1 MGMLSLLLSSVC
13 RDNGFCAIT
22 VGPIVRSIWILNTLI
37 LCRLIWLIV
46 AVPFSKLEA
55 LGAKKGM
62 IVSCMWNIYCLAVF
76 DEIFKI
82 NSSVKITL
90 WIIDGLLIIPLFQK
104 GIFVSLFEI
113 PKLEYLVYRVFFIF
127 HPILMHFLSLNWL
140 WWELLVIHIC
150 IFPLYLMVS
159 EINSTEKDQKV
170 LISKIWIFLSFI
182 QY

>member
-1 MGMLSLLLSSVC
+1 
-13 RDNGFCAIT
+13 
-22 VGPIVRSIWILNTLI
+22 
-37 LCRLIWLIV
+37 
-46 AVPFSKLEA
+46 
-55 LGAKKGM
+55 
-62 IVSCMWNIYCLAVF
+62 
-76 DEIFKI
+76 
-82 NSSVKITL
+82 
-90 WIIDGLLIIPLFQK
+90 
-104 GIFVSLFEI
+104 
-113 PKLEYLVYRVFFIF
+113 LEYLVYRVFFIF

>member
-82 NSSVKITL
+82 NSSLKIPL

-104 GIFVSLFEI
+104 GIQKV
-113 PKLEYLVYRVFFIF
+113 PKVQNWNIWYIEFFLFFIQF
-127 HPILMHFLSLNWL
+127 W
-140 WWELLVIHIC
+140 C
-150 IFPLYLMVS
+150 IFFL
-159 EINSTEKDQKV
+159 
-170 LISKIWIFLSFI
+170 WIDCGESFW
-182 QY
+182 